1 MNYKV
6 GNNIDAW
13 CTKCKLMLA
22 HTIEAVA
29 DDVIKRVNC
38 NTCHGRHQYRSYIPG
53 EKPAVTIKLSSSSK
67 PLTKAKSS
75 DFMRLMSGKNLAQA
89 LAYEVSSKFNK
100 GNVINHAI
108 FGVGVVVEERDN
120 TKIEVLFESG
130 SKILIHAK
138 S

>member
-13 CTKCKLMLA
+13 CTKCKLILA

-38 NTCHGRHQYRSYIPG
+38 NTCHGVHQYRSHIPG
-53 EKPAVTIKLSSSSK
+53 EKPALSVKLSSPSK
-67 PLTKAKSS
+67 PINKAKPS
-75 DFMRLMSGKNLAQA
+75 DFMRLMSGKNLAHA
-89 LAYEVSSKFNK
+89 LVYQVTSKFNK
-100 GNVINHAI
+100 GNLINHAI